1 MSSAELYLCIHVPE
15 FPVQARLRHRPGQR
29 RLPVVILDGEAPLQQ
44 VCSMTREALNMG
56 IAYGTSRAELDS
68 FTGVTALRRSLPEE
82 RSAHTALLHLAGAF
96 TPRTQA
102 LAGDERACTL
112 VLDIAGTE
120 RIFGSPATIA
130 RTIMQQVH
138 ALGMGAHIAVSANFH
153 AAIQAAP
160 YAARP
165 PVVIEPGKEA
175 AALAPLPL
183 EALRLTGEQRSTFDL
198 WGLHTVGDL
207 AAMPLTGIVVR
218 MGREGQRLR
227 ALARGEHPHLFVP
240 AEDGFTLEEHVA
252 FDGPVEL
259 LESLLFV
266 LGPMLQQLIARAA
279 SRTYALASV
288 TVRLYLDG
296 AAAQD
301 NTAEAAD
308 PAIYVRTIK
317 PALPLL
323 DRDLLLK
330 LLHLDLQAHPPGA
343 AVLAVHL
350 NAEPGDRSKVQL
362 GLFSPQ
368 LPEPAQL
375 DVTLARIA
383 ALVGEDRVGRP
394 RLLDTHRPDGFVLER
409 FTAPPPLAALSPTC
423 GSTVALR
430 RLRPPVLLRMR
441 LQNDCPVAF
450 FMDGR
455 LFSVSEAYGP
465 WRGSGEW
472 WSSAVWSREEWDV
485 RAASPDGDTLLCQV
499 VLDRLR
505 KHWQMEALY
514 D

>member
-1 MSSAELYLCIHVPE
+1 MKSAELYLCLHVPE
-15 FPVQARLRHRPGQR
+15 FPVQARLRHRPEQR
-29 RLPVVILDGEAPLQQ
+29 RLPVVILDGEPPLQQ
-44 VCSMTREALNMG
+44 VCSATREALNMG
-56 IAYGTSRAELDS
+56 VAYGTSRAELES
-68 FTGVTALRRSLPEE
+68 FTGVIALRRSLPEE
-82 RSAHTALLHLAGAF
+82 RSAHAALLQLAGTF
-96 TPRTQA
+96 TPRTQV
-102 LAGDERACTL
+102 LAGDDRTCTL

-120 RIFGSPATIA
+120 RIFGPPARITRTMMQGVHELGLRA
-130 RTIMQQVH
+130 RF
-138 ALGMGAHIAVSANFH
+138 AVSSNFH
-153 AAIQAAP
+153 TATHAAP
-160 YAARP
+160 YAGTP
-165 PVVIEPGKEA
+165 MVIEPGKEA

-183 EALRLTGEQRSTFDL
+183 RTLRLTEDQQSTFDL
-198 WGLHTVGDL
+198 WGLQTVGDL
-207 AAMPLTGIVVR
+207 AAMPLTGLVTR

-240 AEDGFTLEEHVA
+240 AEDAFTLEEHVA
-252 FDGPVEL
+252 FDAAVEL

-279 SRTYALASV
+279 SRTFALASV
-288 TVRLYLDG
+288 TVRLHLDG
-296 AAAQD
+296 AAANN
-301 NTAEAAD
+301 NTAEAAG
-308 PAIYVRTIK
+308 PATHVRTIK

-343 AVLAVHL
+343 AVIAVDL
-350 NAEPGDRSKVQL
+350 SAEPGDRSKVQL
-362 GLFSPQ
+362 GLFTPQ

-409 FTAPPPLAALSPTC
+409 FTAPAHVAAHTTTC
-423 GSTVALR
+423 RTTVALR
-430 RLRPPVLLRMR
+430 RLRPPVFLHMR
-441 LQNDCPVAF
+441 LQDDRPSAF
-450 FMDGR
+450 FMDGKH
-455 LFSVSEAYGP
+455 FSVSEAYGP
-465 WRGSGEW
+465 WRCSGEW

-485 RAASPDGDTLLCQV
+485 RAAAPDGDTLLCQV